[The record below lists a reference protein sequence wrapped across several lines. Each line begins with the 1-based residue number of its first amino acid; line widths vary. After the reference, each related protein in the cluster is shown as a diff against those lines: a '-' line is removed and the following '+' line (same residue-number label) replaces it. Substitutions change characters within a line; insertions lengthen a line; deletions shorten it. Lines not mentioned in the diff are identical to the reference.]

1 MGVCVSSAY
10 VTHDLDTGHLRKTH
24 CNLIQAVNGNQIM
37 GSCVILGKL
46 LKPCTKKH
54 FEEMESMIMW
64 KVQTILKLAGFLFSL
79 STLLII
85 SILICKMSPI
95 QLDYTKDYRPLVLYI
110 GYKNDYR
117 FGNKYF
123 YWLELI

>member
-1 MGVCVSSAY
+1 
-10 VTHDLDTGHLRKTH
+10 
-24 CNLIQAVNGNQIM
+24 M

-46 LKPCTKKH
+46 LKPYTKKH

-64 KVQTILKLAGFLFSL
+64 KVDYPQIGRFPFLL

-85 SILICKMSPI
+85 SILICKISPI
-95 QLDYTKDYRPLVLYI
+95 QLDYTKNYRPLVLYI
-110 GYKNDYR
+110 GYKSDYR